1 MADEFETEEQR
12 IEALQK
18 WWKDNSKS
26 VITGL
31 IAGTAIVFG
40 WNGWQAYQKEQAMN
54 ASDLYQQILSISTD
68 QFKNEELEVLSN
80 QLMNDYDSTAYSAF
94 AALFLAQSKAQA
106 GNNQE
111 ALQLL
116 NTALQK
122 APFAGFEN
130 MVQLRILRLLLA
142 DNKADEALKILATID
157 PLKAGEFE
165 AQFEEVKGDAL
176 LALNRPNEART
187 AYQRSQELG
196 TQSRLLNLKLNDL
209 AEPEVSVVPE
219 S

>member
-1 MADEFETEEQR
+1 MAEEFETEEQR
-12 IEALQK
+12 VEALQK
-18 WWKDNSKS
+18 WWKDNRKS

-40 WNGWQAYQKEQAMN
+40 WNAWQAYQEEQAMS

-68 QFKNEELEVLSN
+68 PSKTEELEVLTN
-80 QLMNDYDSTAYSAF
+80 QLMTDYDSTAYSAF
-94 AALFLAQSKAQA
+94 AALFLAKTKAEA
-106 GNNQE
+106 GNNQD

-116 NTALQK
+116 NSASQK
-122 APFAGFEN
+122 APFKGFEN
-130 MVQLRILRLLLA
+130 MVKLRILRLLLA
-142 DNKADEALKILATID
+142 DKKADEALKILATID
-157 PLKAGEFE
+157 PLEAGEFE

-176 LALNRPNEART
+176 LAMNRPNEART

-196 TQSRLLNLKLNDL
+196 IKSGLLNLKLNDL

-219 S
+219 N